1 MGSPFGFINM
11 SAPISFKAGV
21 GRGKVGKV
29 AKPVPIV
36 PAKNKPVSDSK
47 NPKDAKELFLRRI
60 QMCCV
65 TYDYSDDNKDAKA
78 KSERLT
84 ALQELKE
91 FLNDSKNVAT
101 YVLPHLEHVVEMV
114 KKNIFR
120 PLPMDKKSGDK
131 LGPSEGGGIEDE
143 DIVIDPA
150 WPHLQG
156 VYEFFFELIV
166 CEVTDV
172 KSIKVFITPSFV
184 QEFLQLFDSEEPRER
199 DYLKNVLHRLYA
211 KLVPRRKMIRKAITD
226 CFLTMI
232 HETQRFNGASE
243 LLDILASIISGFAVP
258 LREEH
263 VMFFRNVII
272 PLHKVQTS
280 HLFHEQLLRCSM
292 LFLSKDHA
300 LAVLLVE
307 GLLRYWPFGNSPKE
321 TLFLAELNDV
331 IEVCELSKLEP
342 LVPKMFKRLIKC
354 ISGPQ
359 LQVSDRAMQFF
370 ENDYF
375 LGILRTFKQVTF
387 PMIVPV
393 IVELA
398 DTHWHKILLE
408 SFNALKVILKEIDPV
423 AFERALQGAVVKE
436 NSLNCMHNL
445 PKRKNIEGQWDILMK
460 KAKGIDPDFNAP
472 VLPYV
477 EFHVV
482 GLHNMNSI
490 ALTSNNLVP
499 PV

>member
-1 MGSPFGFINM
+1 M
-11 SAPISFKAGV
+11 SAPISYKAGV
-21 GRGKVGKV
+21 GSARGKVGKV
-29 AKPVPIV
+29 AKAVAVVPVKGKSTAEP
-36 PAKNKPVSDSK
+36 K
-47 NPKDAKELFLRRI
+47 NPKDAKELFLKRI
-60 QMCCV
+60 QMCSV
-65 TYDYSDDNKDAKA
+65 TYDYSDDAKDAKA
-78 KSERLT
+78 KTERLT
-84 ALQELKE
+84 ALQELRE

-101 YVLPHLEHVVEMV
+101 YVLPHLEIVLEMV
-114 KKNIFR
+114 RKNIFR
-120 PLPMDKKSGDK
+120 PLPMDKKSADK
-131 LGPSEGGGIEDE
+131 LGPSETGVEDE
-143 DIVIDPA
+143 DVVIDPA

-172 KSIKVFITPSFV
+172 KSIKVYITPAFV

-199 DYLKNVLHRLYA
+199 DYLKNILHRLYA
-211 KLVPRRKMIRKAITD
+211 KLVPRRKMIRKAIND

-258 LREEH
+258 LRDEH
-263 VMFFRNVII
+263 VIFFKNVII

-292 LFLSKDHA
+292 LFLSKDHS
-300 LAVLLVE
+300 LAIPLVE

-342 LVPKMFKRLIKC
+342 LVQKLFKRLIRC

-375 LGILRTFKQVTF
+375 LGILRTFKQTTF

-423 AFERALQGAVVKE
+423 AFDRALQGPKDAVKA
-436 NSLNCMHNL
+436 NSLNSMHNL
-445 PKRKNIEGQWDILMK
+445 PKRAGIEAQWEALTK
-460 KAKGIDPDFNAP
+460 KAKTIDPSFVPP

-477 EFHVV
+477 ENHVV
-482 GLHNMNSI
+482 GLHNMNGIELS
-490 ALTSNNLVP
+490 SNNLIP

>member
-1 MGSPFGFINM
+1 M
-11 SAPISFKAGV
+11 SGPISFKAGV
-21 GRGKVGKV
+21 GVGRGKLGKTS
-29 AKPVPIV
+29 KPVAVAPTKGKAV
-36 PAKNKPVSDSK
+36 PDSK

-60 QMCCV
+60 QMCSV
-65 TYDYSDDNKDAKA
+65 TYDYSDDNKDAKS
-78 KSERLT
+78 KNERLT
-84 ALQELKE
+84 ALQELRE

-101 YVLPHLEHVVEMV
+101 YVLPHLEQVLEMV
-114 KKNIFR
+114 RKNIFR
-120 PLPMDKKSGDK
+120 PLPMDKKSADK
-131 LGPSEGGGIEDE
+131 LGPSEGGLEDE
-143 DIVIDPA
+143 EIVIDPA

-172 KSIKVFITPSFV
+172 KSIKVFITPAFV

-211 KLVPRRKMIRKAITD
+211 KLVPRRKMIRKAIND

-232 HETQRFNGASE
+232 HDTQRFNGASE

-258 LREEH
+258 LRDEH
-263 VMFFRNVII
+263 VMFFKNVII

-292 LFLSKDHA
+292 LFLSKDHS

-375 LGILRTFKQVTF
+375 LGILRTFKQITF

-423 AFERALQGAVVKE
+423 AFDRALQGPKDSAKE
-436 NSLNCMHNL
+436 NSLNAMHNL
-445 PKRKNIEGQWDILMK
+445 AKRRGVESQWDALIRR
-460 KAKGIDPDFNAP
+460 AKGIDPEFNAP

-482 GLHNMNSI
+482 GLHNMNGI

>member
-1 MGSPFGFINM
+1 M
-11 SAPISFKAGV
+11 SAPTSFKGGAAA
-21 GRGKVGKV
+21 GRGKVAKV
-29 AKPVPIV
+29 AKAAAVVPVKGKANAEP
-36 PAKNKPVSDSK
+36 K
-47 NPKDAKELFLRRI
+47 NPKDAKELFLKRI
-60 QMCCV
+60 QMCSV
-65 TYDYSDDNKDAKA
+65 TYDYSDDAKDAKA

-84 ALQELKE
+84 ALQELRE
-91 FLNDSKNVAT
+91 FLNDTKNVAT
-101 YVLPHLEHVVEMV
+101 YVLPHLDIVLEMIR
-114 KKNIFR
+114 KNIFR
-120 PLPMDKKSGDK
+120 PLPMDKKSADK
-131 LGPSEGGGIEDE
+131 LGPSETGVEDQ

-172 KSIKVFITPSFV
+172 KSIKIYVTPAFV

-199 DYLKNVLHRLYA
+199 DYLKNILHRLYA
-211 KLVPRRKMIRKAITD
+211 KLVPRRKMIRKAIND

-263 VMFFRNVII
+263 VIFFKNVLI

-300 LAVLLVE
+300 LAIPLVE

-342 LVPKMFKRLIKC
+342 LIPKLFKRLIRC

-375 LGILRTFKQVTF
+375 LGILRTFKQITF
-387 PMIVPV
+387 PMIVPI
-393 IVELA
+393 IVDLA
-398 DTHWHKILLE
+398 ETHWHKILLE
-408 SFNALKVILKEIDPV
+408 SFNALKTILKEIDPV
-423 AFERALQGAVVKE
+423 AFDRALQGPRDAVKA
-436 NSLNCMHNL
+436 NSLNAMHNIA
-445 PKRKNIEGQWDILMK
+445 KRSGIEAQWEALTK
-460 KAKGIDPDFNAP
+460 KAKTVDPNFVPP
-472 VLPYV
+472 VVPYV
-477 EFHVV
+477 EHHVV
-482 GLHNMNSI
+482 GLHNMNGTELS
-490 ALTSNNLVP
+490 SNNLIP

>member
-1 MGSPFGFINM
+1 M
-11 SAPISFKAGV
+11 SAPISYKAGV
-21 GRGKVGKV
+21 GSSRGKVGKV
-29 AKPVPIV
+29 VKPAPVVPV
-36 PAKNKPVSDSK
+36 KGKAAVESK
-47 NPKDAKELFLRRI
+47 NPKDAKELFLKRI
-60 QMCCV
+60 QMCSV
-65 TYDYSDDNKDAKA
+65 TYDYSDDLKDAKN

-84 ALQELKE
+84 ALQELRE

-101 YVLPHLEHVVEMV
+101 YVLPHLELVFEMV
-114 KKNIFR
+114 RKNIFR
-120 PLPMDKKSGDK
+120 PLPMDKKSADK
-131 LGPSEGGGIEDE
+131 LGPSETGVEDE

-156 VYEFFFELIV
+156 VYEFFYGLII

-172 KSIKVFITPSFV
+172 KSIKVYITPAFV

-199 DYLKNVLHRLYA
+199 DYLKNILHRLYA
-211 KLVPRRKMIRKAITD
+211 KLVPRRKMIRKAMND
-226 CFLTMI
+226 CFSTMI

-243 LLDILASIISGFAVP
+243 LLDILAKIISGFAVP

-263 VMFFRNVII
+263 VIFFKNVII

-292 LFLSKDHA
+292 LFLSKDHS
-300 LAVLLVE
+300 LAIPLVE
-307 GLLRYWPFGNSPKE
+307 GLLKYWPFGNSPKE

-342 LVPKMFKRLIKC
+342 LVPKLFKRLIRC

-375 LGILRTFKQVTF
+375 LGILRTFKQTTF

-398 DTHWHKILLE
+398 ETHWHKILLE

-423 AFERALQGAVVKE
+423 AFDRALQGPKDAVKA
-436 NSLNCMHNL
+436 NSLNAMHNL
-445 PKRKNIEGQWDILMK
+445 PKRAGIEAQWEALMR
-460 KAKGIDPDFNAP
+460 KAKTIDSNFVPP
-472 VLPYV
+472 KLPYI
-477 EFHVV
+477 ESHVV
-482 GLHNMNSI
+482 GLHNMNGFD
-490 ALTSNNLVP
+490 LTSNNLIP

>member
-1 MGSPFGFINM
+1 M
-11 SAPISFKAGV
+11 SGMSYKSGAVA
-21 GRGKVGKV
+21 GRGKVAKV
-29 AKPVPIV
+29 AKPAAVVPSKGKV
-36 PAKNKPVSDSK
+36 TAEPK
-47 NPKDAKELFLRRI
+47 NPKDAKELFLKRI
-60 QMCCV
+60 QMCSV
-65 TYDYSDDNKDAKA
+65 IYDYSDDTKDVKSKA
-78 KSERLT
+78 ERLT
-84 ALQELKE
+84 ALQELRE
-91 FLNDSKNVAT
+91 FLNDNKNVAT
-101 YVLPHLEHVVEMV
+101 YVLPHLDLVLEMIR
-114 KKNIFR
+114 KNIFR
-120 PLPMDKKSGDK
+120 PLPMDKKSADK
-131 LGPSEGGGIEDE
+131 LGPSEAGVDLD

-172 KSIKVFITPSFV
+172 KSIKIFVTPAFV

-199 DYLKNVLHRLYA
+199 DYLKNILHRLYA
-211 KLVPRRKMIRKAITD
+211 KLVPRRKMIRKAIND

-232 HETQRFNGASE
+232 HETQKFNGASE

-263 VMFFRNVII
+263 VIFFKNILI

-292 LFLSKDHA
+292 LFLSKDHS
-300 LAVLLVE
+300 LAIPLVE

-342 LVPKMFKRLIKC
+342 LIPKLFKRLIRC

-375 LGILRTFKQVTF
+375 LGILRTFKQATF

-398 DTHWHKILLE
+398 ETHWHKILLE
-408 SFNALKVILKEIDPV
+408 SFNALKTILKEIDPV
-423 AFERALQGAVVKE
+423 AFDRALQGPKDSAKS
-436 NSLNCMHNL
+436 NSLNAMHNL
-445 PKRKNIEGQWDILMK
+445 AKRVGVESQWEALIK
-460 KAKGIDPDFNAP
+460 KAKSIDPNLAIP

-477 EFHVV
+477 EHHVV
-482 GLHNMNSI
+482 GLHNLNGVELS
-490 ALTSNNLVP
+490 SNNLIP
-499 PV
+499 PI